1 MCTTISKCTEFK
13 LPPLHGNKLLLQTK
27 QAYQTCIHGLH
38 TIAKKACNTLS
49 CLFFLKKLL
58 VNSDQKLI
66 PTVGRNLFKRVCSTV
81 SVNNFET
88 IFKEILIRFESS
100 LYKVFY
106 YNPNFSSDK

>member
-27 QAYQTCIHGLH
+27 QAYQTCIHSLH
-38 TIAKKACNTLS
+38 TIAKKAWKSLS
-49 CLFFLKKLL
+49 RLFFLKKLHTSQPRSKT
-58 VNSDQKLI
+58 N
-66 PTVGRNLFKRVCSTV
+66 PFKRVCSTV

-106 YNPNFSSDK
+106 YNPNFSSEK